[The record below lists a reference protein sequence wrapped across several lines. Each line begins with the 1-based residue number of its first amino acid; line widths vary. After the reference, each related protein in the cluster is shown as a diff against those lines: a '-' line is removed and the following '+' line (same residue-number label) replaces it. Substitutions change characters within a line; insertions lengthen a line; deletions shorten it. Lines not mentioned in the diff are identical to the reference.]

1 MRLCDPDR
9 DQEARDA
16 PLEPLVEL
24 GTRDGLERPQVQ
36 QWPGTADGVRQSL
49 RESHRPSHRSPGT
62 RAAPCAKLAVSVS
75 AAASLGNAV
84 TMGRLNVDRA
94 EGRILRLSGEI
105 DVSTADVLL
114 DAAVSAPG
122 SGDLTLDLA
131 DVTLV
136 DSTGVQALLRVR
148 DAIDGATLV
157 VRNPSRRVAAVL
169 ELVQAQT
176 WPRFDI
182 EPELPRGED
191 RSA

>member
-1 MRLCDPDR
+1 
-9 DQEARDA
+9 
-16 PLEPLVEL
+16 
-24 GTRDGLERPQVQ
+24 
-36 QWPGTADGVRQSL
+36 
-49 RESHRPSHRSPGT
+49 
-62 RAAPCAKLAVSVS
+62 
-75 AAASLGNAV
+75 
-84 TMGRLNVDRA
+84 MGRLKVDRT

-105 DVSTADVLL
+105 DLSTADALL
-114 DAAVSAPG
+114 DAAVGAPG

-157 VRNPSRRVAAVL
+157 VRNPSRRVSAVL

-182 EPELPRGED
+182 EPQLPQGEG

>member
-1 MRLCDPDR
+1 
-9 DQEARDA
+9 
-16 PLEPLVEL
+16 
-24 GTRDGLERPQVQ
+24 
-36 QWPGTADGVRQSL
+36 
-49 RESHRPSHRSPGT
+49 
-62 RAAPCAKLAVSVS
+62 
-75 AAASLGNAV
+75 
-84 TMGRLNVDRA
+84 MGRLNVDRA

-105 DVSTADVLL
+105 DLSTADALL